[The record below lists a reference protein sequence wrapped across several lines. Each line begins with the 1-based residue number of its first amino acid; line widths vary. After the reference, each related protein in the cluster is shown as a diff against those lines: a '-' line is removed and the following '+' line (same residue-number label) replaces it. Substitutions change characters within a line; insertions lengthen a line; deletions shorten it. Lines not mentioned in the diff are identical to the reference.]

1 MFASELNLIDALLI
15 LLLTMFLVSI
25 VIKFSSKIGML
36 DIPNDRS
43 SHVAPTPRGA
53 GVAMF
58 FGYMIVLVLFHTSF
72 VINYIGFF
80 LALSLIFG
88 IGVYDDN
95 KGVSPKLKFI
105 FIILAAL
112 LIFFINDF
120 QIDTL
125 GKWFGVEINI
135 HWLIALPITIFAIV
149 GFTNALNLLDGLDGL
164 AGSVSLIIF
173 ISFAYIGYIYNDSFI
188 ATISI
193 MMIVSLVGFLFFNWN
208 PASIFMGDSGSLV
221 LGFTI
226 ASVAIQAIDYISVT
240 SVLLLTA
247 LPIVDTLVVMTRRM
261 QRGLSPFNPDKTH
274 IHHKMLTWR
283 GSVDHSVMILVI
295 IQIVFS
301 FIGLT
306 FREHGDES
314 SFFLYLLILYLFF
327 KFLDER
333 KLVRDRLTITKLK
346 KRAALIIKED
356 LSYKTSLM
364 ILSALIAFLLFA
376 RMMLF

>member
-1 MFASELNLIDALLI
+1 MFGSELNLIDLFLT
-15 LLLTMFLVSI
+15 LLLTMFLVSM

-58 FGYMIVLVLFHTSF
+58 FGYMIVLTLFHTSF
-72 VINYIGFF
+72 FIDYIGFF

-105 FIILAAL
+105 FIIAAAL
-112 LIFFINDF
+112 LIFFVNDF
-120 QIDTL
+120 KIDTL
-125 GKWFGVEINI
+125 GNWFGVELQI
-135 HWLIALPITIFAIV
+135 HWLLALPLTIFAIV

-173 ISFAYIGYIYNDSFI
+173 LSFAYIGYVYEDNFI

-193 MMIVSLVGFLFFNWN
+193 MMIVSLVAFLFFNWN

-221 LGFTI
+221 LGFAI
-226 ASVAIQAIDYISVT
+226 ASVAIKAIDYISVT

-283 GSVDHSVMILVI
+283 GSVDHSVMILMV

-301 FIGLT
+301 FIGLML
-306 FREHGDES
+306 REHGDES
-314 SFFLYLLILYLFF
+314 SFFLYILILYLFF

-333 KLVRDRLTITKLK
+333 KLVRDRLTITRI
-346 KRAALIIKED
+346 KRKAVTIIQEDISAKVALM
-356 LSYKTSLM
+356 L
-364 ILSALIAFLLFA
+364 LSALILILFII
-376 RMMLF
+376 RLFIA